1 MYFNWNDCP
10 LMDQY
15 VNYGENSIDDI
26 EHQLTGEQEN
36 LVFTAEED
44 GDLYIGVRCY
54 MFVSDDYSFDDEYNY
69 VIEEDDED
77 WSTMYHITATCNG
90 KA

>member
-1 MYFNWNDCP
+1 MYFNWGDCP

-15 VNYGENSIDDI
+15 VELGETWIIDVG
-26 EHQLTGEQEN
+26 HHTGEQEK

-54 MFVSDDYSFDDEYNY
+54 SFVDESIDDGWNNY
-69 VIEEDDED
+69 AMEGEDED
-77 WSTMYHITATCNG
+77 WSTMYQITATCNG